1 MAFINLK
8 KKEIQVKIVYYGPGK
23 SGKTTNLMYI
33 FDRFNAQIKSE
44 LISIDTSGDRTVFFD
59 FMPFNLGRLNGF
71 DIKVQLYTVPGQPR
85 YDATRKLVLNG
96 VDGIVFVA
104 DMLKVRRQE
113 NINSLK
119 NLHRNLMGY
128 NKSVFKIPLVFQ
140 FNKADLMKQD
150 IPVLTAE
157 VLAKEL
163 NSRLRKPY
171 FAASALTGQ
180 NVAPTLKKITSMT
193 ISNLRN
199 N

>member
-1 MAFINLK
+1 M
-8 KKEIQVKIVYYGPGK
+8 KIVYYGPGK

-33 FDRFNAQIKSE
+33 FNRFNNQIKSK
-44 LISIDTSGDRTVFFD
+44 LISIDTLGDRTVFFD
-59 FMPFNLGRLNGF
+59 FMPFDLGRLSGF
-71 DIKVQLYTVPGQPR
+71 DIKVQLYTVPGQPK

-96 VDGIVFVA
+96 VDGVVFVA
-104 DMLKVRRQE
+104 DLLKVRRKE

-119 NLHRNLMGY
+119 NLHHNLIEY
-128 NKSVFKIPLVFQ
+128 NKSLFNIPLVFQ
-140 FNKADLMKQD
+140 FNKADLVAQD
-150 IPVLTAE
+150 IPLLSAE

-163 NSRLRKPY
+163 NSKLKKPC

-180 NVAPTLKKITSMT
+180 NVALTLKKITSMT

>member
-33 FDRFNAQIKSE
+33 FNRFNNQIKSK
-44 LISIDTSGDRTVFFD
+44 LISIDTFGDRTVFFD
-59 FMPFNLGRLNGF
+59 FMPFNLGRLSGF
-71 DIKVQLYTVPGQPR
+71 DIKVQLYTVPGQPK

-96 VDGIVFVA
+96 VDGVVFVA
-104 DMLKVRRQE
+104 DLLRVRRQE
-113 NINSLK
+113 NIKSLK
-119 NLHRNLMGY
+119 NLHHNLIEN
-128 NKSVFKIPLVFQ
+128 NKSVFSIPLVFQ
-140 FNKADLMKQD
+140 FNKADLVAQD
-150 IPVLTAE
+150 IPLLSTE

-163 NSRLRKPY
+163 NSKLRRPY
-171 FAASALTGQ
+171 FAASAITGQ
-180 NVAPTLKKITSMT
+180 NVALTLKKITSMT